1 MKTELNYTQLNNR
14 EDINKFSFKTTDD
27 IEPFKGIIGQERAVK
42 AFEFGLNVKMK
53 GYNIYV
59 SGPCGSGKTT
69 YAKLSAK
76 EKAKNEAVPYDWC
89 YVYNFDDPRSPLS
102 LRFEPGIGRQ
112 FRDDM
117 NELVSFFKTELTK
130 AFTSEDYD
138 KEKSDLSR
146 TYDDKRDELIKKLD
160 SVASENSFA
169 LKTSNSGIIFQPI
182 IDNVLITEEN
192 YDSLDEDIKNGI
204 NERLESMQDVVNSIM
219 RDIKNIDK
227 EYRQKMDDL
236 DYKIGMFAIGHY
248 VSALQEKYKYSE
260 RVIKY
265 LESVQE
271 DVLENIDQ
279 FSEQEPDEEDP
290 VAALLPKLGGT
301 KNDDATLKYRVNLIV
316 DNSKTEGAPVIVDY
330 NPTYYNLVGEVEY
343 DNEYG
348 NLTTDFMK
356 IKPGLMHRANGGYL
370 IIQAQ
375 DLLSNVQAWEA
386 LRRIIKTKEIT
397 IENLRDQVG
406 AIAVTTLKPEPIP
419 SDVKVILVGGAY
431 YYELLRGYDEDFS
444 KLFKIRADFDYEM
457 DRNDENIF
465 KIAGF
470 ISKFCENEKT
480 LPFDS
485 SAVASVI
492 EYSSRSVESQK
503 KLSTRFN
510 LIAEILAESA
520 TWAQLDNAEI
530 VTAEYV
536 KKAEEEKAY
545 RLSMYQEKMNELLDN
560 NTIMIATDGY
570 CVGKIN
576 GLAVLDMGDYSFGSP
591 TRITA
596 TTYMGK
602 SGIVNIEKEAEMS
615 GPTHNKGVQ
624 IITGYL
630 GRMYAQKMPLSLSCR
645 IAFEQNYNGID
656 GDSASSTELYC
667 ILSSLSEI
675 PVNQSLAVTGSV
687 NQCGEIQAIGGV
699 THKIEGYF
707 DLCSRRG
714 LTGKQ
719 GVVIPESNVND
730 LVLKDD
736 VIEAVKNGM
745 FHIYSISTIDEGIE
759 LLLGTEAGVMDE
771 NGDYPPESV
780 HGRVMDK
787 LKKFNEYNED

>member
-59 SGPCGSGKTT
+59 SGPSGSGKTT

-192 YDSLDEDIKNGI
+192 YDSLDEDVKNGI

-248 VSALQEKYKYSE
+248 VSALQEKYQYSE

-457 DRNDENIF
+457 DRNDDNIF

-530 VTAEYV
+530 ITAEYV

-780 HGRVMDK
+780 HGKVMAK

>member
-1 MKTELNYTQLNNR
+1 MKELDYTELKNICDPEKLGFR
-14 EDINKFSFKTTDD
+14 TTD
-27 IEPFKGIIGQERAVK
+27 ELELFSGIIGQERAVK

-59 SGPCGSGKTT
+59 SGPSGSGKTT
-69 YAKLSAK
+69 YAKLSTEK
-76 EKAKNEAVPYDWC
+76 KAKDEKVPYDWC
-89 YVYNFDDPRSPLS
+89 YVYNFDDPRCPLS
-102 LRFEPGIGRQ
+102 LRFEPGVGKQ

-117 NELVSFFKTELTK
+117 NELVSFFKTELSK
-130 AFTSEDYD
+130 AFASEDYD
-138 KEKSDLSR
+138 RQKTDLSR
-146 TYDDKRDELIKKLD
+146 TYDDKRDELIRKLD
-160 SVASENSFA
+160 TLAAENGFS
-169 LKTSNSGIIFQPI
+169 LKTSNSGIIFQPVI
-182 IDNVLITEEN
+182 NGELIDEEN
-192 YDSLDEDIKNGI
+192 YDSLTEETKNAI
-204 NERLESMQDVVNSIM
+204 NESLESMQDDVNSIM
-219 RDIKNIDK
+219 RDIKGIDK

-236 DYKIGMFAIGHY
+236 DYKVGMFAIGHY
-248 VSALQEKYKYSE
+248 VSSLQEKYQNSD

-265 LESVQE
+265 LEAVQE

-279 FSEQEPDEEDP
+279 FIENEPDEEDP
-290 VAALLPKLGGT
+290 IAALIPKINGAKT
-301 KNDDATLKYRVNLIV
+301 EDATLKYRVNLLV

-356 IKPGLMHRANGGYL
+356 IKAGLMHKANGGYL

-397 IENLRDQVG
+397 IENLRDQLG
-406 AIAVTTLKPEPIP
+406 AITVTTLKPEPIP
-419 SDVKVILVGGAY
+419 ADVKVILIGSAY

-457 DRNDENIF
+457 DRTDENIY
-465 KIAGF
+465 KIACF
-470 ISKFCENEKT
+470 INKFCKNENT
-480 LPFDS
+480 APFDS
-485 SAVASVI
+485 SAVAAVI
-492 EYSSRSVESQK
+492 EYSSRIVESQK

-510 LIAEILAESA
+510 VISEILAEAA
-520 TWAQLDNAEI
+520 TWAAMDGAET

-536 KKAEEEKAY
+536 KKAHEEKTY
-545 RLSMYQEKMNELLDN
+545 RLSMYQEKMNELLDDD
-560 NTIMIATDGY
+560 TVMIATDGY
-570 CVGKIN
+570 CIGKIN

-630 GRMYAQKMPLSLSCR
+630 GSMYAQNMPLSLSCR

-699 THKIEGYF
+699 TYKIEGYF
-707 DLCSRRG
+707 DLCKRRG
-714 LTGKQ
+714 LTGRQ
-719 GVVIPESNVND
+719 GVVIPVSNIKD
-730 LVLKDD
+730 LVLKDE
-736 VIEAVKNGM
+736 VIEAVKDGM
-745 FHIYSISTIDEGIE
+745 FHIYPISTIDEGIE
-759 LLLGTEAGVMDE
+759 LLLGTEAGVKDE
-771 NGDYPPESV
+771 KGEYPENSV
-780 HGRVMDK
+780 HGRVMTK
-787 LKKFNEYNED
+787 LKEFNDKSE